1 MRAEPFLKR
10 LIFSTVYCWVA
21 ISFTCPVTKAQN
33 AELLVIG
40 NIETVPSE
48 MKKNQLTSVL
58 KGEQQ
63 RWKNGTKVVLA
74 LMDPDTPIGRNTCTR
89 VYNMSGD
96 ELQRYFL
103 LLVFQGKARA
113 PNFFDSPD
121 DLEAFVAKTPGAIGV
136 LDQATDSSVKIVL
149 IDGNE
154 LL

>member
-10 LIFSTVYCWVA
+10 LIFSTVYCWAA

-113 PNFFDSPD
+113 PNFFDSTI